1 MEEKQEHVDQGV
13 SLGVEYEIEV
23 SDKNGKVIEHR
34 KRKSESLVKNFLMLL
49 NAGFKTGTSV
59 CLDTGGKSRN
69 AGASW
74 RQSYSRVGLGHF
86 DKTFEGAGGG
96 TPTAPEAD
104 DTYGIIVGTSDQAV
118 SALDYNLIAKIA
130 HGNAAS
136 QLYHYATPMPEPTVS
151 GNTVRQRFERS
162 FKNNSAGD
170 ITVKEIGLVLKT
182 KAYSYLVVIIRD
194 VVMPV
199 AVPIGGKMRVLY
211 TIKTEG

>member
-1 MEEKQEHVDQGV
+1 MRYEVYIN
-13 SLGVEYEIEV
+13 VEVRNKE
-23 SDKNGKVIEHR
+23 GKVIE
-34 KRKSESLVKNFLMLL
+34 KREQKCDTYVKNFLMLL

-59 CLDTGGKSRN
+59 CLDTGGNPQN

-74 RQSYSRVGLGHF
+74 RYSYIVWGHGTYSVTLG
-86 DKTFEGAGGG
+86 GAGGW
-96 TPTAPEAD
+96 TPTAPKAD

-182 KAYSYLVVIIRD
+182 NVTNYLIMIIRD
-194 VVMPV
+194 VVTPITVLAAGTLTVGITLKTV
-199 AVPIGGKMRVLY
+199 A
-211 TIKTEG
+211 